1 MKLLH
6 FFLLAALTALASA
19 ECAKGM
25 FSLFDFRNFKQETDD
40 PNISIFKEG
49 EQCTDR
55 SDCCEGLNYCD
66 PAPAGG
72 RHSFKCRK

>member
-25 FSLFDFRNFKQETDD
+25 FSLYDFLHFKQETDD
-40 PNISIFKEG
+40 PNISIF
-49 EQCTDR
+49 QR
-55 SDCCEGLNYCD
+55 VSNAQID
-66 PAPAGG
+66 PIAA
-72 RHSFKCRK
+72 RD